1 MRELDRMDVLGL
13 VIVPRAEAWG
23 EEEVSATTLLL
34 VDCFRN
40 IDPHYQY
47 TKTELNVHDE
57 EDETEDVVDLVEK
70 QYNAGVDNGK
80 IIE

>member
-47 TKTELNVHDE
+47 TKKELNVHDE
-57 EDETEDVVDLVEK
+57 EDETEDVVDLVEE
-70 QYNAGVDNGK
+70 QYNAGVDNGE